1 MYARLIDYVPTP
13 CYTHDVSRVYIYI
26 FRYPW
31 DITRSHDCTDRRRK
45 NFTCRS
51 RHVIL
56 TLSLNHPI
64 WSSIRNSFLPF
75 FPSILPLCRH
85 PPSGWIP
92 EMRANERV
100 MDSARGACDRRQNAE
115 MDDNN
120 SRGGV
125 RPLNAPLALPPFYLG
140 PLFLPLLRA
149 PATTQPDLEPET
161 VNLCFCLRLH
171 TLETSVPVVFNIIDR
186 AALRPDLR
194 PFRQFYRITE
204 FIGLAEE

>member
-1 MYARLIDYVPTP
+1 MFLRLFSILRSDDQFEFLLGSIEKGLRTRFSPRLSSTSSMYARLIDYVPTP

-100 MDSARGACDRRQNAE
+100 MDSARGACDRR
-115 MDDNN
+115 
-120 SRGGV
+120 
-125 RPLNAPLALPPFYLG
+125 
-140 PLFLPLLRA
+140 
-149 PATTQPDLEPET
+149 
-161 VNLCFCLRLH
+161 
-171 TLETSVPVVFNIIDR
+171 
-186 AALRPDLR
+186 
-194 PFRQFYRITE
+194 
-204 FIGLAEE
+204 

>member
-1 MYARLIDYVPTP
+1 MFLRLFSILRSDDQFEFLLGSIEKGLRTRFSPRLSSTSSMYARLIDYVPTP

-31 DITRSHDCTDRRRK
+31 DITRSDDCTDRRRK

-100 MDSARGACDRRQNAE
+100 MDSARGACDRR
-115 MDDNN
+115 
-120 SRGGV
+120 
-125 RPLNAPLALPPFYLG
+125 
-140 PLFLPLLRA
+140 
-149 PATTQPDLEPET
+149 
-161 VNLCFCLRLH
+161 
-171 TLETSVPVVFNIIDR
+171 
-186 AALRPDLR
+186 
-194 PFRQFYRITE
+194 
-204 FIGLAEE
+204 

>member
-1 MYARLIDYVPTP
+1 MNVSSSFLNSTKRRSIRIPLGIDRKRVENSIQPSVIEHIFDVCAAHRLRTHALLHARCLACI
-13 CYTHDVSRVYIYI
+13 YIYI

-31 DITRSHDCTDRRRK
+31 DITRSDDCTDRRRK

-100 MDSARGACDRRQNAE
+100 MDSARGACDRR
-115 MDDNN
+115 
-120 SRGGV
+120 
-125 RPLNAPLALPPFYLG
+125 
-140 PLFLPLLRA
+140 
-149 PATTQPDLEPET
+149 
-161 VNLCFCLRLH
+161 
-171 TLETSVPVVFNIIDR
+171 
-186 AALRPDLR
+186 
-194 PFRQFYRITE
+194 
-204 FIGLAEE
+204 